1 MAETAPWLTSSWW
14 RARVSA
20 LPIDRGRVVAATVIG
35 VGLAVGALVVLVSLR
50 GSPPPVELNL
60 PRAGPAPG
68 SSPGSAAGAAGTEAP
83 HSSEG
88 PDSKAF
94 VHAAGA
100 VVRPG
105 VYQLPPGARVT
116 DVVDAAGG
124 PAPDADLQQLNL
136 AAKVADGERVY
147 VPRRGEAP
155 PTPVGPGTSQAGTG
169 ASGAGGSP
177 ATGPVNLNTATAE
190 QLEALPGVGP
200 ATAQAILDYRKE
212 HGRFA
217 NVDELIEV
225 RGIGEAKLAALRP
238 KVRV

>member
-14 RARVSA
+14 RAQVSA
-20 LPIDRGRVVAATVIG
+20 LPLDRSRIVPAMAVG
-35 VGLAVGALVVLVSLR
+35 VGVAVVALVVVVSLR
-50 GSPPPVELNL
+50 GSPPPVEVGL
-60 PRAGPAPG
+60 PRAGPPGPSG
-68 SSPGSAAGAAGTEAP
+68 SSSSGSSSSPAGPEAAQG
-83 HSSEG
+83 SEG

-105 VYQLPPGARVT
+105 VYPVPNGARVT

-124 PAPDADLQQLNL
+124 PAADADLQQLNL

-147 VPRRGEAP
+147 VPRRGEIP
-155 PTPVGPGTSQAGTG
+155 PTPVGPGTGDSGTG
-169 ASGAGGSP
+169 GSMP
-177 ATGPVNLNTATAE
+177 SGPVNLNTATPD
-190 QLEALPGVGP
+190 QLEDLPGVGP

-212 HGRFA
+212 HGRFT
-217 NVDELIEV
+217 NVDELIDV

>member
-14 RARVSA
+14 RARASE
-20 LPIDRGRVVAATVIG
+20 LSFDRSRVVAAAVIG
-35 VGLAVGALVVLVSLR
+35 VGLAVGALVVVVSLR
-50 GSPPPVELNL
+50 GSPPPVEVSL

-68 SSPGSAAGAAGTEAP
+68 SPHGSASGPAGPEAADG
-83 HSSEG
+83 SEG
-88 PDSKAF
+88 TGSKAF

-100 VVRPG
+100 VIRPG
-105 VYQLPPGARVT
+105 VYQVPASARVT

-124 PAPDADLQQLNL
+124 QAPDADLQQLNL

-147 VPRRGEAP
+147 VPRRGESP
-155 PTPVGPGTSQAGTG
+155 PTPGGPGAGAITG
-169 ASGAGGSP
+169 GAGAGGSA

-212 HGRFA
+212 HGRFG
-217 NVDELIEV
+217 NVDELIDV

>member
-14 RARVSA
+14 RAQVSA
-20 LPIDRGRVVAATVIG
+20 LPLDRSRIVPAMAVG
-35 VGLAVGALVVLVSLR
+35 VGVAVVALVVVVSLR
-50 GSPPPVELNL
+50 GSPPPVEVGL
-60 PRAGPAPG
+60 PRAGPPGPSG
-68 SSPGSAAGAAGTEAP
+68 SSSSGSSSSPAGPEAAQG
-83 HSSEG
+83 SEG

-105 VYQLPPGARVT
+105 VYPVPTGARVT
-116 DVVDAAGG
+116 DVVGAAGG
-124 PAPDADLQQLNL
+124 PAADADLQQLNL

-147 VPRRGEAP
+147 VPRRGEIS
-155 PTPVGPGTSQAGTG
+155 PTPVGPGTGDSGTG
-169 ASGAGGSP
+169 GSMP
-177 ATGPVNLNTATAE
+177 SGPVNLNTATPD
-190 QLEALPGVGP
+190 QLEGLPGVGP

-212 HGRFA
+212 HGRFT
-217 NVDELIEV
+217 NVDELIDV

>member
-1 MAETAPWLTSSWW
+1 LTSSWW
-14 RARVSA
+14 RARASA
-20 LPIDRGRVVAATVIG
+20 LPLDRSRIVAAAVVG
-35 VGLAVGALVVLVSLR
+35 VGVAVVALVVVVSLR
-50 GSPPPVELNL
+50 ATPPPVEVGL
-60 PRAGPAPG
+60 PRAEPPPG
-68 SSPGSAAGAAGTEAP
+68 SSGGSSSGPAGPEAARG
-83 HSSEG
+83 SEG
-88 PDSKAF
+88 PDGKAF

-105 VYQLPPGARVT
+105 VYPVPAGARVT

-124 PAPDADLQQLNL
+124 AAADADLQQLNL

-147 VPRRGEAP
+147 VPRRGEIP
-155 PTPVGPGTSQAGTG
+155 PTPVGPGTGDSGTG
-169 ASGAGGSP
+169 GSTASGSP
-177 ATGPVNLNTATAE
+177 SGPVNLNTATAD
-190 QLEALPGVGP
+190 QLDDLPGVGP

-217 NVDELIEV
+217 NVEELIDV

>member
-20 LPIDRGRVVAATVIG
+20 WPLHRPRIVAAAVIG
-35 VGLAVGALVVLVSLR
+35 LGVALGAMVVMVSLR
-50 GSPPPVELNL
+50 GSPPPVEVNL
-60 PRAGPAPG
+60 PRAGAPPG
-68 SSPGSAAGAAGTEAP
+68 SSADPSSPAGAEAQ
-83 HSSEG
+83 SADG
-88 PDSKAF
+88 PDSRAL

-105 VYQLPPGARVT
+105 VYQVPDGARVT
-116 DVVDAAGG
+116 DLVDAAGG

-136 AAKVADGERVY
+136 AAKVSDGERVY
-147 VPRRGEAP
+147 VPRRGESP
-155 PTPVGPGTSQAGTG
+155 PTPVGPGTGDPGAAGT
-169 ASGAGGSP
+169 AAGG
-177 ATGPVNLNTATAE
+177 PVDLNTATPE
-190 QLEALPGVGP
+190 QLDTLPGVGP

-212 HGRFA
+212 HGRFRS
-217 NVDELIEV
+217 VDELIDV

>member
-20 LPIDRGRVVAATVIG
+20 LPLDRARIAAAAVIG
-35 VGLAVGALVVLVSLR
+35 VGVAVGAMVVMVSLR
-50 GSPPPVELNL
+50 GSPPPVELDL
-60 PRAGPAPG
+60 PRAGPPG
-68 SSPGSAAGAAGTEAP
+68 SSAGSSSGPAGPEAVQ
-83 HSSEG
+83 SSSD
-88 PDSKAF
+88 PDSADAKAL

-105 VYQLPPGARVT
+105 VYQVPAGGRVT
-116 DVVDAAGG
+116 DVVEAAGG

-147 VPRRGEAP
+147 VPRRGEVP
-155 PTPVGPGTSQAGTG
+155 PTPVGPGTGGST
-169 ASGAGGSP
+169 AGGST
-177 ATGPVNLNTATAE
+177 AAGPVNLNTATAE
-190 QLEALPGVGP
+190 QLDALPGVGP
-200 ATAQAILDYRKE
+200 ATARAILDYRRE
-212 HGRFA
+212 HGRFR
-217 NVDELIEV
+217 NVDELIDV

>member
-1 MAETAPWLTSSWW
+1 VAETASWLTSSWW
-14 RARVSA
+14 RARMSA
-20 LPIDRGRVVAATVIG
+20 LPLDRSRILAAAVVG
-35 VGLAVGALVVLVSLR
+35 VGLAVVALVVVVSLR
-50 GSPPPVELNL
+50 GSPPPVEVGL
-60 PRAGPAPG
+60 PRAGP
-68 SSPGSAAGAAGTEAP
+68 PGSAAGSSSSPAGPEAAQG
-83 HSSEG
+83 SEG

-105 VYQLPPGARVT
+105 VYPVLAGARVT

-124 PAPDADLQQLNL
+124 AAADADLQQLNL

-147 VPRRGEAP
+147 VPRRGEIP
-155 PTPVGPGTSQAGTG
+155 PTPVGPGTGG
-169 ASGAGGSP
+169 SGAGGSTASGSP
-177 ATGPVNLNTATAE
+177 AGPVNLNTATAD
-190 QLEALPGVGP
+190 QLEELPGVGP

-212 HGRFA
+212 HGRFT
-217 NVDELIEV
+217 NVDELIDV